1 MSNALEAES
10 VETPDLSVVIPAYN
24 EERRLPATLARV
36 FGFAATLGLRAEVL
50 VADDGSSDGTAAG
63 VEALAARYPGLR
75 LLRLPHAGKAH
86 AVRRGVQASRG
97 RVVFMCDAD
106 LSMPIEDLPKLLAAL
121 DGGADIAIGSREA
134 PGAQRF
140 GEPAY
145 RHLMG
150 RVFNRVV
157 RALTGIPFQDTQCGF
172 KCFRGPVAQA
182 LFAGLQLYRAPRGVL
197 RGPMVT
203 GFDVEVLFLAHK
215 WGYRV
220 VEVPIRWYH
229 APGSKVQ
236 PAKDTLR
243 MLRDVLAVRWH
254 DLRGHYGA
262 PRLAPSPVALSDE

>member
-1 MSNALEAES
+1 MPNDAER
-10 VETPDLSVVIPAYN
+10 PDLSVVIPAYN
-24 EERRLPATLARV
+24 EERRLPATLASI
-36 FGFAATLGLRAEVL
+36 FGFVGTLGLRAEVI
-50 VADDGSSDGTAAG
+50 VADDGSEDATAAV
-63 VEALAARYPGLR
+63 VEALAGRYPSLR

-86 AVRRGVQASRG
+86 AVRCGVLASRG

-106 LSMPIEDLPKLLAAL
+106 LSMPIEDLARLLAAL
-121 DGGADIAIGSREA
+121 DAGADVAVGSREA

-157 RALTGIPFQDTQCGF
+157 RVLTGVPLNDTQCGF
-172 KCFRGPVAQA
+172 KCFRATAAQA
-182 LFAGLQLYRAPRGVL
+182 LFAGLQLYRTPHGRL

-203 GFDVEVLFLAHK
+203 GFDVELLFLAHK

-220 VEVPIRWYH
+220 VEVPIRWYY

-236 PAKDTLR
+236 PGRDTLR
-243 MLRDVLAVRWH
+243 MLADVLAVRWH
-254 DLRGHYGA
+254 DLRGRYDGPRRASA
-262 PRLAPSPVALSDE
+262 PVVIGDD